1 MAQAARFGG
10 LLPDGGRAM
19 NFVSYSYLIL
29 FAVVLAS
36 RLTFGRRKLEPA
48 FVTLLTAVSALFYA
62 WHVPSFLFILLTSA
76 VVDYGVGRY
85 LGGDGRY
92 RRAVLLL
99 SLAANLG
106 LLFYFKYADFA
117 LDGLRSLAVGLG
129 LHTTVPH
136 LDLIL
141 PMGISFYTFASL
153 SYTIDVYRGEI
164 APVRGFEKFF
174 LFICFFPHLVAG
186 PIVRASM
193 FLPQMDR
200 IRRPRLRVFNEAGFL
215 IIRGL
220 FLKVVCANNIAPIVN
235 RYWDQGSEPGGDS
248 GVAILAALLFACQIF
263 CDFEGYSS
271 IARGTAYLLGYR
283 LPVNFNNPYI
293 AGSFKNFWERW
304 HITLSQWLRDYLYIP
319 LGGNRVSKWRTYLNL
334 LIVMVLGGLWHGAS
348 LTFVAWGALHGL
360 ALAGEKLLGLDRRR
374 EGRPAALRI
383 AWFAVVQIGVLAAWV
398 FFRSNTFGGATNFL
412 ATVAAGNF
420 GELPPQLWQWGAVAA
435 APLVLMHLRGVFAER
450 GVVPACGPREKA
462 VLAGLML
469 YAVLT
474 CYGADSAFIYFQ
486 F

>member
-1 MAQAARFGG
+1 MAQAAKFGG
-10 LLPDGGRAM
+10 LLPGAGRAM

-36 RLTFGRRKLEPA
+36 RLTFGRRKIEPA
-48 FVTLLTAVSALFYA
+48 FVALLTAVSALFYA

-85 LGGDGRY
+85 LGGDGQY

-106 LLFYFKYADFA
+106 LLVYFKYADFA
-117 LDGLRSLAVGLG
+117 LEGLRSLAVGLG

-200 IRRPRLRVFNEAGFL
+200 IRRPRLNVFNEGGFL
-215 IIRGL
+215 IVRGL
-220 FLKVVCANNIAPIVN
+220 FLKVVCANHLAALVN
-235 RYWDQGSEPGGDS
+235 RYWDQGYAPGGDS
-248 GVAILAALLFACQIF
+248 GVAVFAAMLFACQIF

-283 LPVNFNNPYI
+283 LPLNFNNPYL

-319 LGGNRVSKWRTYLNL
+319 LGGNRVSRPRTYLNL
-334 LIVMVLGGLWHGAS
+334 LLVMILGGLWHGAS

-360 ALAGEKLLGLDRRR
+360 ALAAEKLLGLDRPRAD
-374 EGRPAALRI
+374 RPIAVRI
-383 AWFAVVQIGVLAAWV
+383 AWYFVAQAGVLAAWV
-398 FFRSNTFGGATNFL
+398 FFRSNSFTGAASFL
-412 ATVAAGNF
+412 STIAACQF
-420 GELPPQLWQWGAVAA
+420 AELPPQLWRWGTLAA
-435 APLVLMHLRGVFAER
+435 APLVLMHLRGFLAER
-450 GVVPACGPREKA
+450 DVVPNCGPREKA
-462 VLAGLML
+462 VLAALML